1 MRDENIQTGV
11 RDVNF
16 TFRWYRPVPCNSW
29 PSINVVEMRYVVD
42 SEGAVDDSIESTPFA
57 IITFFSPP
65 PSNKIKISK
74 TMSPFPF
81 RMLSISGRI
90 HYRMITYTFPFRRL
104 KSIYIDP
111 WRSVIENLIG
121 RTYDSQYRVENAI
134 VLPRSRFSSFNF
146 YWLLLE
152 RISSVFLRRL
162 RRQQQRLIRIFFLS
176 WRHFSFDAFH
186 ASLFTFRLSFSL
198 VGSNA
203 STAVSEF
210 SSFGSNFLAV

>member
-1 MRDENIQTGV
+1 MTRSNL
-11 RDVNF
+11 
-16 TFRWYRPVPCNSW
+16 P
-29 PSINVVEMRYVVD
+29 
-42 SEGAVDDSIESTPFA
+42 TPFA

-74 TMSPFPF
+74 TMSLFPF
-81 RMLSISGRI
+81 RSRI
-90 HYRMITYTFPFRRL
+90 ECYRFPDGFTTEWSL
-104 KSIYIDP
+104 ALYFFFSTSIYIDP

-162 RRQQQRLIRIFFLS
+162 QRQQQCLIRIFFLS

-186 ASLFTFRLSFSL
+186 ASLFVSPSFSL